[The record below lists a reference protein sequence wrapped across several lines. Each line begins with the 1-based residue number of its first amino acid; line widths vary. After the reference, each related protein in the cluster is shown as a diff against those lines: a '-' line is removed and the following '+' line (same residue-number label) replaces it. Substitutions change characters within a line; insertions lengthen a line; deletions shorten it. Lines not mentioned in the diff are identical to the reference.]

1 MRAKLDWLD
10 EFDVQVYSCEIGL
23 VKPQPEIYRHCCDRL
38 GSLPTETLFLDDKKV
53 NVEGA
58 RRVGLTSWVFESAPD
73 PVMRTGQ
80 PEITLPELHTQ
91 LLAGRKASH
100 GR

>member
-1 MRAKLDWLD
+1 
-10 EFDVQVYSCEIGL
+10 
-23 VKPQPEIYRHCCDRL
+23 
-38 GSLPTETLFLDDKKV
+38 
-53 NVEGA
+53 
-58 RRVGLTSWVFESAPD
+58 VGLTSWVFESAPD